1 MVVGSGTEAACT
13 HRGYGFSS
21 YWSLTNTDTSS
32 SIAVRRGIKSRYC
45 RSSRGSRTCRA
56 NRSVTALGH
65 VRSSSDCALGS
76 AWSGTYAATA
86 IGHSAGTRAFCASA
100 STSLAFSRPACS
112 ASSCVVANTYSLM
125 KHCFASA
132 PQKPR
137 TVSST
142 PSPAAS
148 PARRRTS
155 RRMDVSSRSRS
166 TSRIVVDSS
175 TRRSSASA
183 QMASEPADP
192 SRSRAGS
199 GCGALHALPE
209 RRVHRDQH
217 RADARKFIKQL
228 WYENQCALEPSTRGV
243 ELTLREQHA
252 AEIVARLRV
261 IRIERQHLLVEL
273 DGLVRLSV
281 MLVPDGLAE
290 QTARGRRPRCSAG
303 IDADALA
310 LHSHGSALLSIHP
323 KFPARADR
331 HVIAAC
337 ASSVEQAAGRVG
349 FADVG

>member
-1 MVVGSGTEAACT
+1 MAVGSGTEAACT

-45 RSSRGSRTCRA
+45 RSSRGSRTCCA

-76 AWSGTYAATA
+76 AWSGKYAATA

-100 STSLAFSRPACS
+100 STSLAFSRSACS

-132 PQKPR
+132 QQKPR
-137 TVSST
+137 TVSAT
-142 PSPAAS
+142 PSPAAAS

-175 TRRSSASA
+175 TRRSATDGLETGRT
-183 QMASEPADP
+183 QQI
-192 SRSRAGS
+192 SRRQSPRPCA
-199 GCGALHALPE
+199 CGALHALPE
-209 RRVHRDQH
+209 RRVHRNQH
-217 RADARKFIKQL
+217 RADAREFIKQL
-228 WYENQCALEPSTRGV
+228 RYENEHALEPASRGV

-261 IRIERQHLLVEL
+261 IRLERQHLLVEL
-273 DGLVRLSV
+273 EGLVRLSV
-281 MLVPDGLAE
+281 VLVPDGLAE
-290 QTARGRRPRCSAG
+290 QTACGRRLGCSAG

-323 KFPARADR
+323 KSPLAPI
-331 HVIAAC
+331 VT
-337 ASSVEQAAGRVG
+337 S
-349 FADVG
+349 